1 VRKYHF
7 TAIFGS
13 FKRKKPL
20 KNQRFI
26 KFIGWQGGSELE
38 QKSAQ
43 IISMFVSHHEE
54 ILAMKEQVQMIRGL
68 LAA

>member
-26 KFIGWQGGSELE
+26 KFIGWQNSSERE
-38 QKSAQ
+38 RKSAQ
-43 IISMFVSHHEE
+43 IYSLFVSHHEE
-54 ILAMKEQVQMIRGL
+54 ILAMKEQVQMIKEM